1 MLRGPGGDR
10 GVGALTLPAEQAQE
24 LDRFRLGIAEPVRY
38 AGVELGRL
46 AGCEHQVLVAEYEA
60 QFSVQDVEPFVALV
74 YLRVGFLRA
83 PAGRNDLL
91 VGLDAAGPPGQ
102 RQDRPAVAGDRVEVD
117 ARGSGW
123 RGA

>member
-1 MLRGPGGDR
+1 MRGGPGAPPDVR
-10 GVGALTLPAEQAQE
+10 ALALPAEQAQE
-24 LDRFRLGIAEPVRY
+24 LDRLRLGIAEPVRY

-102 RQDRPAVAGDRVEVD
+102 RQDRPALGGGSAAVG
-117 ARGSGW
+117 GSG
-123 RGA
+123 RG